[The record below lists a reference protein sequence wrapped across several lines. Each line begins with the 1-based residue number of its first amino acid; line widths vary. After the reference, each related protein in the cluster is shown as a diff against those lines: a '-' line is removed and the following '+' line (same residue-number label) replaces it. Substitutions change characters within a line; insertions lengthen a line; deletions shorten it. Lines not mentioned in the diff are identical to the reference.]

1 MIPLMQ
7 AEFFKLRKRMMTWVV
22 ALILVGLIVLLY
34 SVLWNVSGRATTF
47 GSQHQFTGEQL
58 RRALFL
64 SGSVPFSLEIVGT
77 FGVLLA
83 VVLAAGA
90 VGSEYAWGTVRLVAT
105 ASPGRLRAIS
115 AKLIVV
121 FGLVAAGTLLAIT
134 TALIYSSVITFT
146 SGGANFDFVTAGFIR
161 DQFAS
166 LGRTLFV
173 LTPYIAL
180 AFAAAVA
187 GRSTLAGAG
196 AGIGIAFMEPL
207 VGGLMRLGDEP
218 WKTIPNYFINA
229 NAQVILSQN
238 ALPDVLPRFGPG
250 RDELVRRSATSRE
263 LAAIILVVYAVDLLA
278 VAFYLSRRRDIT
290 AD

>member
-1 MIPLMQ
+1 MIPLMRS
-7 AEFFKLRKRMMTWVV
+7 EFFKLRKRMMTWVV

-34 SVLWNVSGRATTF
+34 SVLWSVSGRVTTF
-47 GSQHQFTGEQL
+47 GSEHQFTGEQL

-90 VGSEYAWGTVRLVAT
+90 VGSEYSWGTVRLVAT
-105 ASPGRLRAIS
+105 ASPGRLRSIG

-121 FGLVAAGTLLAIT
+121 FGLVVAGMLLAIL
-134 TALIYSSVITFT
+134 TAVVYSSVITFS
-146 SGGANFDFVTAGFIR
+146 SGGADFSFVTGAFIR
-161 DQFAS
+161 DQFES

-173 LTPYIAL
+173 LVPYIGL
-180 AFAAAVA
+180 AFGAAVV

-196 AGIGIAFMEPL
+196 AGIGVAFMEPL

-218 WKTIPNYFINA
+218 WKTIPNYFMNA
-229 NAQVILSQN
+229 NAQVILLQN

-250 RDELVRRSATSRE
+250 RDELVRRNANSPE
-263 LAAIILVVYAVDLLA
+263 VAALVLVVYAAVFLA
-278 VAFYLSRRRDIT
+278 VAFYVYRRRDI
-290 AD
+290 AAE

>member
-34 SVLWNVSGRATTF
+34 SVLWSVSGRVTTF
-47 GSQHQFTGEQL
+47 GSEHQFTGEQL

-90 VGSEYAWGTVRLVAT
+90 VGSEYSWGTVRLVAT
-105 ASPGRLRAIS
+105 ASSGRLRTMG

-121 FGLVAAGTLLAIT
+121 FGLVAAGTVLAIA

-146 SGGANFDFVTAGFIR
+146 SGGSDFDFVTGAFIR
-161 DQFAS
+161 DQFEA

-173 LTPYIAL
+173 LVPYIGL
-180 AFAAAVA
+180 AFGAAVA

-196 AGIGIAFMEPL
+196 AGIGVAFMEPL

-229 NAQVILSQN
+229 NAQVILLQN
-238 ALPDVLPRFGPG
+238 ALPDALPRFGPG
-250 RDELVRRSATSRE
+250 EHELTSRAANSPGV
-263 LAAIILVVYAVDLLA
+263 AAIVLVAYAAVFLA
-278 VAFYLSRRRDIT
+278 LAFYLYRRRDIT

>member
-1 MIPLMQ
+1 MIPLMR
-7 AEFFKLRKRMMTWVV
+7 AEFFKLRKRMMTWVL

-34 SVLWNVSGRATTF
+34 SVLWSISGRATTF

-90 VGSEYAWGTVRLVAT
+90 VGSEYSWGTVRLVAT
-105 ASPGRLRAIS
+105 ASSGRLRAMS

-121 FGLVAAGTLLAIT
+121 FGLVALGTLLAIAA
-134 TALIYSSVITFT
+134 ALIYSSVITFT
-146 SGGANFDFVTAGFIR
+146 SGGANFDFVTLSFIR
-161 DQFAS
+161 DQFES
-166 LGRTLFV
+166 LARTLFV

-207 VGGLMRLGDEP
+207 VGGLMRLGDDP

-229 NAQVILSQN
+229 NAQVILLQN

-250 RDELVRRSATSRE
+250 RDDLLRRDANSPE
-263 LAAIILVVYAVDLLA
+263 VAAIVLVAYAVVLLA
-278 VAFYLSRRRDIT
+278 LAFYLYRRRDIT